1 MNILEIAGSGT
12 IGTDHMGPVSDTIFN
27 LCKEFNLMGHKVT
40 IVDSI
45 ARHNRYKNSKNIR
58 IIQIGTPL
66 VFETK
71 TKTIKIFKYINYWL
85 KEFIYILKLKYILNT
100 SKFDVIHVHETL
112 TAYFVKLLIRKKNI
126 VYTSHTSI
134 WGSSFY
140 NERVQGKIYSFFLKS
155 IGAHEKKIIQSF
167 PLTIGLG
174 NYLKKNIDKANIKI
188 IPNGINI
195 GNKLWDKKEARKCI
209 GMDSNIFLITIIA
222 RISPIKGFEVLIDA
236 IRKIDCN
243 PGKLQVN
250 IIGSLSGSFDDSKTI
265 SAYAKKIMNQAEHLP
280 INFLGFVSNVS
291 EHFSHLL
298 ASSDLFILPS
308 FFEPQGKVVLEAMA
322 HGVPVIGSDAG
333 GIPEMITSETGFIF
347 RSGDSQQLSEIIKS
361 ILEKKEILHAMR
373 PKCHKHVQE
382 NYNWRLIAE
391 KHVQC
396 FEELIGISS
405 KYIQM

>member
-27 LCKEFNLMGHKVT
+27 LCKEFNAMGHKVT

-45 ARHNRYKNSKNIR
+45 AKHNRYKNDKNIT

-66 VFETK
+66 LLETN
-71 TKTIKIFKYINYWL
+71 TKTIKILKYINYWL
-85 KEFIYILKLKYILNT
+85 KEFIYALKLKYILNT
-100 SKFDVIHVHETL
+100 SKFDIIHVHETL
-112 TAYFVKLLIRKKNI
+112 TAYLVKLLIRKKNI

-140 NERVQGKIYSFFLKS
+140 TERFQGKIYSFFLKS
-155 IGAHEKKIIQSF
+155 IGASEKKLIQSL
-167 PLTIGLG
+167 PLTIGIG
-174 NYLKKNIDKANIKI
+174 NYLKKNIDNANIKI

-195 GNKLWDKKEARKCI
+195 GNKLWNKQEARECI
-209 GMDSNIFLITIIA
+209 GMGSDVFLITIVA
-222 RISPIKGFEVLIDA
+222 RISPIKGIEVLIDA
-236 IRKIDCN
+236 INKIDCDHS
-243 PGKLQVN
+243 KLKVN
-250 IIGSLSGSFDDSKTI
+250 IIGSLSGSFDDLKTI
-265 SAYAKKIMNQAEHLP
+265 SAYAEKIMNQAKHLP
-280 INFLGFVSNVS
+280 IHFLGFVSNVS

-333 GIPEMITSETGFIF
+333 GIPDMITSETGFIF
-347 RSGDSQQLSEIIKS
+347 KSGDSQQLSEIIKF
-361 ILEKKEILHAMR
+361 ILEKKEILNTMR

-382 NYNWRLIAE
+382 NYNWKLIAK
-391 KHVQC
+391 KHIKY
-396 FEELIGISS
+396 FEDLN
-405 KYIQM
+405 